1 MDIAEKEEAII
12 SEFEF
17 MEDWLDKYQLIID
30 KGNENEGI
38 DPKYKTDQYLIE
50 GCQSK
55 VWIFAEYKEG
65 KVYYQGESN
74 TDIVGGIVSMLVQ
87 VLSGET
93 PDDILAAKLDFIE
106 KIGLKEHLSPTRS
119 NGMLAMIKQ
128 MRLYAMVFKEKFEG

>member
-1 MDIAEKEEAII
+1 MSIAEKEEELV

-17 MEDWLDKYQLIID
+17 TEDWLDKYQIIID
-30 KGNENEGI
+30 KGNENKGI

-55 VWIFAEYKEG
+55 VWVFADYKDG

-74 TDIVGGIVSMLVQ
+74 TDIVGGIVSMLIN
-87 VLSGET
+87 VLSGES
-93 PDDILAAKLDFIE
+93 PEDIINAKLDFIE
-106 KIGLKEHLSPTRS
+106 KIGLREHLSPTRA
-119 NGMLAMIKQ
+119 NGMVAMIKQ